1 MQTVQRGKWNAHDD
15 KFIIENAGKLTTAS
29 IAKHLR
35 RTESSVASRAHRL
48 AVSLLPISASE
59 HDKWLCRELYKE
71 GITIE
76 TIAEKMELSNRKVT
90 NIVFNHY
97 C

>member
-1 MQTVQRGKWNAHDD
+1 MQTVLRCKWNAKDD
-15 KFIIENAGKLTTAS
+15 KFIVMNAGKLSTAN

-48 AVSLLPISASE
+48 GVSLLPISASE

-71 GITIE
+71 GLTIE
-76 TIAEKMELSNRKVT
+76 TIAEKMELSNRKVS

>member
-1 MQTVQRGKWNAHDD
+1 MQTIQRCKWTEKDSN
-15 KFIIENAGKLTTAS
+15 FILQNAGKIPLAD

-35 RTESSVASRAHRL
+35 RSESAIASRAQRL
-48 AVSLLPISASE
+48 GVSLRPISACE

-71 GITIE
+71 GLSIE

-90 NIVFNHY
+90 NIVFNQY